1 MRIMTAAQL
10 RQVVSADAFLARAI
24 EEFIDR
30 RVKRF
35 GAGSDPDWEHEH
47 ERDYLLSEVCMSVYC
62 REVLGFCNEVWE
74 RPPAPEIPDPLKLL
88 YAHRPRTGPSG
99 LRAGR
104 SFASFIS
111 SFRKPIGP
119 PIRSTT
125 WPRRRAGPI
134 PFAVNSPVHRRACQP
149 GAERVERCHA

>member
-1 MRIMTAAQL
+1 MVSLRRTEL
-10 RQVVSADAFLARAI
+10 RQPVGVLFSRCKPRFSTSYGRYARAKWAYVGAMI
-24 EEFIDR
+24 VTYMAFSLVPELFNKVANI
-30 RVKRF
+30 
-35 GAGSDPDWEHEH
+35 GAGDD
-47 ERDYLLSEVCMSVYC
+47 LSKTNWS
-62 REVLGFCNEVWE
+62 
-74 RPPAPEIPDPLKLL
+74 P
-88 YAHRPRTGPSG
+88 G

-134 PFAVNSPVHRRACQP
+134 PLAVNSPVHRRACQP

>member
-88 YAHRPRTGPSG
+88 YAHRPELVTRVTGRPVVRK
-99 LRAGR
+99 LHFLFPEADR
-104 SFASFIS
+104 SADQIDNVA
-111 SFRKPIGP
+111 P
-119 PIRSTT
+119 
-125 WPRRRAGPI
+125 A
-134 PFAVNSPVHRRACQP
+134 
-149 GAERVERCHA
+149 